1 MALVKCPACEKM
13 ISPNAEE
20 CPNCGEPM
28 KKGVISCPNCRSTNV
43 KKISGTSKVGSAV
56 MFGVFSMGKITKSYE
71 CKSCK
76 HRW

>member
-13 ISPNAEE
+13 ISPNAEK

-28 KKGVISCPNCRSTNV
+28 KKGIRCPNCSSSNV
-43 KKISGTSKVGSAV
+43 NKISGASKVGSAV
-56 MFGVFSMGKITKSYE
+56 MFGVFAAGKLTKSYE

-76 HRW
+76 FKW